1 VNAAVL
7 AGSRMQ
13 LFSACVAIVGA
24 LAATVAILV
33 LLKLLHDWMHGRSAS
48 VVERYVSIA
57 GRISA
62 LVVGTLAIEMIFQG
76 LEQWLASNRIIG
88 G

>member
-1 VNAAVL
+1 
-7 AGSRMQ
+7 
-13 LFSACVAIVGA
+13 
-24 LAATVAILV
+24 VAILV
-33 LLKLLHDWMHGRSAS
+33 ALKVLRDWVHGRHAR

-62 LVVGTLAIEMIFQG
+62 LVVGTLAIEMIFRG

>member
-1 VNAAVL
+1 
-7 AGSRMQ
+7 MH
-13 LFSACVAIVGA
+13 LFSACVAIFAA
-24 LAATVAILV
+24 LAATVLILI
-33 LLKLLHDWMHGRSAS
+33 LLKLLHDWVHGRSAS

-76 LEQWLASNRIIG
+76 IEQWLASSRIIAG